1 MINEELELDNHVLVD
16 KPHVLLPAVFAQSGR
31 LQFRRAFIRSYPSFI
46 HLLRCSIPQITSS
59 EEILCM
65 LIFLN
70 QSTDDISAILGIC
83 RKSVNQS
90 RYRLRQ
96 KVNIPANLTLEEFVH
111 QLLPG
116 KS

>member
-1 MINEELELDNHVLVD
+1 MINEELDNYVLVD
-16 KPHVLLPAVFAQSGR
+16 KPHILLPAIFVQSGR
-31 LQFRRAFIRSYPSFI
+31 MQFRKAFIKNYPSFI
-46 HLLRCSIPQITSS
+46 HQLRNSIPQITSS

-65 LIFLN
+65 LIFLK

-96 KVNIPANLTLEEFVH
+96 KIHIPANLTLEEFIY

>member
-1 MINEELELDNHVLVD
+1 MINEELKIDDYVLVD
-16 KPHVLLPAVFAQSGR
+16 KAHILLPAILVQSGR
-31 LQFRRAFIRSYPSFI
+31 VQFRKVFIKNYPSFI
-46 HLLRCSIPQITSS
+46 HLLRNSIPQITSS

-65 LIFLN
+65 LIFLR

-96 KVNIPANLTLEEFVH
+96 KVSIPANLTLEEFI
-111 QLLPG
+111 QSLLPG
-116 KS
+116 SQ